1 MNALDELLIGN
12 IRQQIKDILKLINY
26 SMVNGKFSLNHL
38 LKTDKMIKFIV
49 QRQIENCSFIPDPSI
64 RVCVGLVSGVLSG
77 PIAEL

>member
-38 LKTDKMIKFIV
+38 LKTDKMIEFIV
-49 QRQIENCSFIPDPSI
+49 QRLIENCSFTYLIQ
-64 RVCVGLVSGVLSG
+64 VFVYVSDLFQESFQ
-77 PIAEL
+77 AQ